1 MNKKQICKITYSN
14 KPGSWEKEP
23 PTHERYG
30 ICLGDD
36 KFLLENGSIID
47 THDKRISRDTAFK
60 TREFIE
66 DMTRPVVPKD
76 NRGWY
81 DLAVADASATRNVPA
96 EIREAMEKAY
106 DAVDRMVRMQAK
118 YEKMQEMF
126 LKDMKEQ
133 NSAVKEMP
141 AACRQARGTLTKEEF
156 VKAFVSAL
164 PENLRREMQDSRQR
178 NYSGSLDGEYEV
190 SMYNN
195 IQIRRSVWFAKW
207 AKPSYSFLEY
217 DDTRMIIDN
226 PEKDPNYVRD
236 LKNYSRPLSVSQ
248 KIEEYITIG
257 DKNSLEYHGSYYV
270 KVDPGKELTKD
281 YAQKLADEF
290 SGRKRSKNVE
300 KEQNEMER

>member
-1 MNKKQICKITYSN
+1 MNKKQICKINYSN
-14 KPGSWEKEP
+14 KPGSWEKDP
-23 PTHERYG
+23 PTHECYG

-47 THDKRISRDTAFK
+47 TLYKRISRDTAFK
-60 TREFIE
+60 TRDYIG
-66 DMTRPVVPKD
+66 DMTRPVIPRD
-76 NRGWY
+76 NREWY

-106 DAVDRMVRMQAK
+106 DAVDKMIRMQAK

-156 VKAFVSAL
+156 AKAFYEAL
-164 PENLRREMQDSRQR
+164 PQSIKNEMENSWQR
-178 NYSGSLDGEYEV
+178 DYSGSYEGDYKV
-190 SMYNN
+190 SMYSN
-195 IQIRRSVWFAKW
+195 IQIERSVWFDKW
-207 AKPSYSFLEY
+207 AKPSYSYLEY

-236 LKNYSRPLSVSQ
+236 LKKYSRPLSVSQ

-290 SGRKRSKNVE
+290 SGRKKT
-300 KEQNEMER
+300 KERRNEDYER

>member
-1 MNKKQICKITYSN
+1 MNKKQICKINYSD
-14 KPGSWEKEP
+14 KPSWEKGP
-23 PTHERYG
+23 IDHESYG
-30 ICLGDD
+30 ICLGNDI
-36 KFLLENGSIID
+36 FLLEDGKVID
-47 THDKRISRDTAFK
+47 THGKRMSRNTAFK
-60 TREFIE
+60 TREYIE
-66 DMTRPVVPKD
+66 DMAVPVIPKD
-76 NRGWY
+76 NRSWY
-81 DLAVADASATRNVPA
+81 DLAIADASATRNVPS

-106 DAVDRMVRMQAK
+106 DAVDKMIRMQAK

-156 VKAFVSAL
+156 AKAFYEAL
-164 PENLRREMQDSRQR
+164 PQSIKNEMENCWQR
-178 NYSGSLDGEYEV
+178 GYSGSYEGDYKV

-195 IQIRRSVWFAKW
+195 IQIERSVWFDKW

-236 LKNYSRPLSVSQ
+236 LKKYSRPLSVPQ
-248 KIEEYITIG
+248 KIEEHITIG

-290 SGRKRSKNVE
+290 SGRKKT
-300 KEQNEMER
+300 KEHRNEDYER